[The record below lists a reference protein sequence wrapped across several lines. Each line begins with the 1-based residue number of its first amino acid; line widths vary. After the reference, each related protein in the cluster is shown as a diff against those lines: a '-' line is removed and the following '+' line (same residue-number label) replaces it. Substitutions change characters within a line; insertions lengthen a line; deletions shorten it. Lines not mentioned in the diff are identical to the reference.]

1 LLSFTGRRSGK
12 CLLAYRE
19 KGDEQLPWDLEA
31 PVTRNLKIIRA
42 QTLRIK
48 HQSILRRGT
57 RVQLK
62 PFLLDAWLDQYEH
75 HIEFNLAAST
85 GPAWTVNDILALAG
99 DEMRRHFLN
108 HKLVYSRPAG
118 ADSLRE
124 AIAEMQDVPVD
135 AVQIVTG
142 ASEALVALMWL
153 AAEPGANVIIPLPGF
168 TTFSALPESL
178 GLETRFYRVRREN
191 GFRIDPDEIKRLV
204 NSKTKLILVNSPHN
218 PTGATIGD
226 EEMEALHDFA
236 VERGVQLV
244 SDEVYH
250 PIYHGRKTKSAA
262 RLPHATVISDLSKA
276 FSIAGVRT
284 GWMIDHDAKRRQRYW
299 TARAYFSIS
308 NTTTGE
314 ILSEIAI
321 RNREVV
327 LGKTHQAAA
336 RNLKLLESFMADH
349 RDVLGWIP
357 PQGGMTAFPWLVS
370 GENSR
375 PFCQAAAERGILLA
389 PGDCFDEPAHFRLG
403 YAAAADNFSKA
414 LDRFGEFVASWSAKM
429 VTA

>member
-1 LLSFTGRRSGK
+1 M
-12 CLLAYRE
+12 
-19 KGDEQLPWDLEA
+19 
-31 PVTRNLKIIRA
+31 
-42 QTLRIK
+42 
-48 HQSILRRGT
+48 
-57 RVQLK
+57 QLK

-85 GPAWTVNDILALAG
+85 GPTWTVSDILALSDHAT
-99 DEMRRHFLN
+99 RHRFLN
-108 HKLVYSRPAG
+108 HNLVYSRPAG

-124 AIAEMQDVPVD
+124 AIAEMQGVPVE

-153 AAEPGANVIIPLPGF
+153 AAEPGSNVILPLPGF
-168 TTFSALPESL
+168 TTFSALPQSL

-191 GFRIDPDEIKRLV
+191 GFRIDPEEVERLADA
-204 NSKTKLILVNSPHN
+204 KTRLILVNSPHN

-226 EEMEALHDFA
+226 EEMEALHSFTA
-236 VERGVQLV
+236 ERGIQLV

-250 PIYHGRKTKSAA
+250 PIYHGRHTKSAA
-262 RLPHATVISDLSKA
+262 RLPHATVIADLSKA

-284 GWMIDHDAKRRQRYW
+284 GWMIEHDARRRQQYW

-321 RNREVV
+321 REREAV
-327 LGKTHQAAA
+327 LGRAQEAATK
-336 RNLKLLESFMADH
+336 NLKVLERFMADH
-349 RDVLGWIP
+349 RDLLGWIP
-357 PQGGMTAFPWLVS
+357 PRGGMTAFPWLVS
-370 GENSR
+370 GEDAR
-375 PFCQAAAERGILLA
+375 PFCQAAAEHGILLA
-389 PGDCFDEPAHFRLG
+389 PGDCFDAPSHFRLG
-403 YAAAADNFSKA
+403 FAAAGDNFSRA
-414 LDRFGEFVASWSAKM
+414 LDRLGTFVRNWPAKM